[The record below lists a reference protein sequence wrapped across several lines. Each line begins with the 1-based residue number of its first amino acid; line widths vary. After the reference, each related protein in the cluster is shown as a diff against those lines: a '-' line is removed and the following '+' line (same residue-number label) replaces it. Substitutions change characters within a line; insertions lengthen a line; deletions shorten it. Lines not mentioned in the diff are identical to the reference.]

1 VEGAPAD
8 LNVVRN
14 FVFNSVLDLH
24 QTPSKICQRLS
35 EGRVQVRTW
44 GRVKELVFRCAGVAL
59 VRDRDEGV
67 KNTFEGRERTRPT
80 VGEGLAVNR
89 QFAEQI
95 PHRMV
100 VEIEVLAS
108 RGAGNRHRWIACL
121 GKSEARLI
129 EPVANQHSEM
139 LPGAGAL
146 DFLLRGQQ
154 RMPSEDLEAVQPA
167 VLDHQEPAFVPVG
180 DEATNR
186 AREAFCEQ
194 GIH

>member
-1 VEGAPAD
+1 MEGAPAD

-80 VGEGLAVNR
+80 MGEGLAVNR
-89 QFAEQI
+89 QSGLLQSTVGGETC
-95 PHRMV
+95 
-100 VEIEVLAS
+100 S
-108 RGAGNRHRWIACL
+108 RELRLPARKCL
-121 GKSEARLI
+121 
-129 EPVANQHSEM
+129 PYY
-139 LPGAGAL
+139 
-146 DFLLRGQQ
+146 RG
-154 RMPSEDLEAVQPA
+154 RP
-167 VLDHQEPAFVPVG
+167 
-180 DEATNR
+180 
-186 AREAFCEQ
+186 
-194 GIH
+194 